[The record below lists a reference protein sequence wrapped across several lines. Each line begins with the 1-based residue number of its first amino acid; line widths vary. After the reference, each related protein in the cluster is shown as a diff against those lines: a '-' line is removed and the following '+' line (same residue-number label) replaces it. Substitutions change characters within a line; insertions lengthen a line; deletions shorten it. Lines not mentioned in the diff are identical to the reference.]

1 MNHKKGKVVVPGAG
15 LNSLSEN
22 DKLDFLV
29 CIDNTLEKIRY
40 REVSINEGFIE
51 IHQKLNSLN

>member
-1 MNHKKGKVVVPGAG
+1 MNGKSGKRTVPVSG

-29 CIDNTLEKIRY
+29 CIDNTLERIRY
-40 REVSINEGFIE
+40 REISINEGFIE
-51 IHQKLNSLN
+51 LHQKLNSLN